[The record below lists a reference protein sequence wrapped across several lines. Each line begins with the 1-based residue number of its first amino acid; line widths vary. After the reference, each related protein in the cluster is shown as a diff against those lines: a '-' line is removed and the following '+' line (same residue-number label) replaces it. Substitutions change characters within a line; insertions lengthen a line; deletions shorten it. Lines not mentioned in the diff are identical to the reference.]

1 MHDSRSR
8 ILIVDDD
15 EVSLIMLQRHLLR
28 QGHDVN
34 CAMSGQ
40 EALSQLEKQMADL
53 VISDL
58 VMPEMDGIQLMLAAK
73 EKYPQLHFIIFT
85 ALGNI
90 ESAVSAIKQGAL
102 DYLEKPFDVKR
113 FDIVLQRT
121 LKYGRLSNE
130 NTLLLEHFRE
140 RFSFNNIVTHSP
152 VMQQT
157 LELAARVT
165 TSPKTTIS
173 LNGESGVGK
182 EVLARAI
189 HSESRCLPTTFVAVN
204 CASIPEP
211 LLESELFGHIRGAF
225 TGAERDREG
234 KFGMAQGG
242 TILLDEIGDMPL
254 LLQAKLLRVLE
265 ERTYEKVGSNTPL
278 QADFRV
284 IVATHRNLAEMVKQG
299 TFREDLF
306 HRLNVVPITI
316 PPLRERKEDI
326 PILSEFFLN
335 LLRQHHGKQLPG
347 ISKKAMDRMVSYS
360 WPGNVRELRNMLE
373 YAAIMT
379 TSDELIRPEHLRFA
393 TSQTFPATLDTATV
407 DFHVSIPSKEL
418 SLNAITTKV
427 LELALQYCDGNKSKA
442 AALLKV
448 NRKMFYR

>member
-1 MHDSRSR
+1 MPDRRNR

-15 EVSLIMLQRHLLR
+15 KVSLVMLQKHLLR
-28 QGHDVN
+28 QGYNVN
-34 CAMSGQ
+34 CAASGP
-40 EALSQLEKQMADL
+40 EALSQLENQMVDV
-53 VISDL
+53 VISDF
-58 VMPEMDGIQLMLAAK
+58 VMPEMDGLQLMLAAK
-73 EKYPQLHFIIFT
+73 EKYPQLHFIILT

-90 ESAVSAIKQGAL
+90 ETAVSAIKQGAL
-102 DYLEKPFDVKR
+102 DYLEKPFDIKT

-130 NTLLLEHFRE
+130 NSQLLEHYRE
-140 RFSFNNIVTHSP
+140 IFSFNNIVTRSP
-152 VMQQT
+152 IMQQT

-165 TSPKTTIS
+165 TSPKTTIN

-189 HSESRCLPTTFVAVN
+189 HSESGCLPHTFVAVN
-204 CASIPEP
+204 CASIPEA
-211 LLESELFGHIRGAF
+211 LLESELFGHVRGAF
-225 TGAERDREG
+225 TGAEREREG
-234 KFGMAQGG
+234 KFSLAQGG

-265 ERTYEKVGSNTPL
+265 ERSYEKVGSNTPL

-326 PILSEFFLN
+326 PVLSEFFLN
-335 LLRQHHGKQLPG
+335 ILRQHQGKPLPG
-347 ISKKAMDRMVSYS
+347 ISKKAMDKMISYS
-360 WPGNVRELRNMLE
+360 WPGNVRELRNILE
-373 YAAIMT
+373 YAAIM
-379 TSDELIRPEHLRFA
+379 TSDELIRPEHLRFS
-393 TSQTFPATLDTATV
+393 TSQTFPATLDAATV
-407 DFHVSIPSKEL
+407 DFHVSIPSEEL
-418 SLNAITTKV
+418 SLNAITTKILDQA
-427 LELALQYCDGNKSKA
+427 LEYCDGNKSKA
-442 AALLKV
+442 ATLLKV